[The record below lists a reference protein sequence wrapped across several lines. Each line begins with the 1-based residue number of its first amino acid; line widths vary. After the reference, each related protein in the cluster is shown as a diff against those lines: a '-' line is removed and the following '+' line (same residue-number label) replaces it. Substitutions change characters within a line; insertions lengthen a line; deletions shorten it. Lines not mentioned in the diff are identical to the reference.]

1 MGLLAELVM
10 TSFTVVIPG
19 IYFVSMVESTGG
31 LKAYR
36 YRFLERDGAV
46 EPLNNAATVGLV
58 GYMLFLFSVPVFSF
72 FLDTAFGFALRAAV
86 EAMGAPAQILLLI
99 LLTAANMT
107 LAYMGLKK

>member
-1 MGLLAELVM
+1 MSLLTELVM

-46 EPLNNAATVGLV
+46 EPLNNAGTVGLV
-58 GYMLFLFSVPVFSF
+58 GYMLFLFSVPAFSF
-72 FLDTAFGFALRAAV
+72 FLETAFGLTLRGAV
-86 EAMGAPAQILLLI
+86 EAMAVPAQILLLI
-99 LLTAANMT
+99 MLTAANMT
-107 LAYMGLKK
+107 LAYMGLNK